1 MSESKATLPRQTRQ
15 RGFTFVEI
23 LAAMLFMAIV
33 IPVTVEGIMIANRA
47 GVAAER
53 KRVAAGLADMLL
65 TEKVVTEE
73 WRDGEQQGD
82 FGEDW
87 PEYNWVLRNETWEE
101 EGMRLISVEVQFLVQ
116 GRDYSVSLSTLV
128 EEEEAAAA

>member
-1 MSESKATLPRQTRQ
+1 MSDSKATLPGQTQQ

-33 IPVTVEGIMIANRA
+33 VPVTVEGIMIANRA

-53 KRVAAGLADMLL
+53 KRVAVGLADMLL

-101 EGMRLISVEVQFLVQ
+101 DGMRLISVEVQFQVQ

-128 EEEEAAAA
+128 EEEEEEAA

>member
-1 MSESKATLPRQTRQ
+1 MSESKATLPGRTRQ

-53 KRVAAGLADMLL
+53 KRVAVGLADMLL
-65 TEKVVTEE
+65 TEKVVTAE

-87 PEYNWVLRNETWEE
+87 PEYNWVLRNEAWEE

-128 EEEEAAAA
+128 EEEEEAAA

>member
-1 MSESKATLPRQTRQ
+1 MSESKATLPGRTRQ

-53 KRVAAGLADMLL
+53 KRVAVGLADMLL
-65 TEKVVTEE
+65 TKKVVTEE
-73 WRDGEQQGD
+73 WRDGEQLGD

-87 PEYNWVLRNETWEE
+87 PEYNWVLRNEAWEE
-101 EGMRLISVEVQFLVQ
+101 EGMRLISVEVQFQVQ

-128 EEEEAAAA
+128 EEEEEEAA

>member
-1 MSESKATLPRQTRQ
+1 MSDSKATLPGQTQQ

-53 KRVAAGLADMLL
+53 KRVAVGLADMLL

-101 EGMRLISVEVQFLVQ
+101 DGMRLISVEVQFQVQ
-116 GRDYSVSLSTLV
+116 GRDYSVGLSTLA
-128 EEEEAAAA
+128 EEEEQV